1 MITFKGYFTEELSD
15 ADIKKI
21 KEVGISTAKDVFD
34 DKYDEAKA
42 NKVIDGVIS
51 KNKDKSAEDVAAI
64 VQNSFR
70 AE

>member
-1 MITFKGYFTEELSD
+1 MITFTIYLTEELSD

-21 KEVGISTAKDVFD
+21 KKVGIETAKEVFD

-42 NKVIDGVIS
+42 TKLIDDVIS
-51 KNKDKSAEDVAAI
+51 KNKNKSADDVSAI

>member
-1 MITFKGYFTEELSD
+1 MITFKTYFTEELSD

-21 KEVGISTAKDVFD
+21 KEVGISTAKKVFD
-34 DKYDEAKA
+34 DKYDETKA
-42 NKVIDGVIS
+42 NKMIDGVIS
-51 KNKDKSAEDVAAI
+51 KNKDKSADDVAAI